1 MDFFS
6 WIVLFVGG
14 LCFALMLFL
23 VWLGP
28 RSRDPSR
35 QWVRLSTTYHRR
47 RPVTPSGAP
56 QTRIATDSS
65 CHKYPSTN
73 KDREIGSDGREH
85 GIHKRSQWTQPVH
98 ENERYETDDK
108 EAEVKSKH
116 IRHDAVVYR

>member
-23 VWLGP
+23 LWLGP
-28 RSRDPSR
+28 RSRGPGR
-35 QWVRLSTTYHRR
+35 RWVRLSTTCDQR

-65 CHKYPSTN
+65 AKYPLTN
-73 KDREIGSDGREH
+73 KDREIGNDGR
-85 GIHKRSQWTQPVH
+85 
-98 ENERYETDDK
+98 
-108 EAEVKSKH
+108 
-116 IRHDAVVYR
+116 